1 MDYKYL
7 PLLGLLSIK
16 KEEISNASIFDAI
29 SYAEERINS
38 SPKGRVTELALLF
51 YLISILNDIGLAYF
65 VKGGVIL
72 NYYLKDKVRPTHDL
86 DIIIDQDPDLFF
98 EEIKKYLS
106 KINNIKII
114 EYSKTPADRIYY
126 YDTFSIELEVSINGE
141 KTKTSIDGIYNH
153 DIYQSVDTI
162 TYDGPEFIKDNLQ
175 FQGVHI
181 EYVLA
186 EKIMAISNELLRPF
200 KHLVDVYSLIHT
212 DIDTKLLNNYL
223 SLIKENDDKVRKNLN
238 IDINDFSYQ
247 IKENK
252 PFVGNFT
259 FTALQSGQIISLNE
273 MIDAVNK
280 WLEINIK

>member
-98 EEIKKYLS
+98 KEIKNYLS

-114 EYSKTPADRIYY
+114 EYIKTPADHIYY

-141 KTKTSIDGIYNH
+141 KIKTSIDGIYNH

-162 TYDGPEFIKDNLQ
+162 TYNGPEFIKDNLQ

-223 SLIKENDDKVRKNLN
+223 SLVKENDDKVRKNLN

>member
-114 EYSKTPADRIYY
+114 EYIKTPADRIYY

-141 KTKTSIDGIYNH
+141 KIKTSIDGIYNH
-153 DIYQSVDTI
+153 GIYQSVDTI

-259 FTALQSGQIISLNE
+259 FTAFQSGQIISLNE